1 MKNWS
6 STINA
11 QQDKHILVVEDDEEI
26 SRLLTL
32 FLETEGYRVDIC
44 HRGDQAPLRVR
55 QSPPDIVILD
65 IMLPGQNGLEVCQQL
80 RSFYDGPILMLTA
93 LEDDVSE
100 LTAFRSGA
108 DDYVRKPIRPDVLL
122 MRIQALLKRSGP
134 IVASANQYQ
143 SGPITIIPGRREVLV
158 NQQVI
163 ELQSAEYDLLELL
176 ARHQGQPVS
185 RERCFKALRGIE
197 YDGCDRSLDM
207 RISSLRKRL
216 GDSTPQ
222 RWIKTVRG
230 VGYMLAADETR

>member
-1 MKNWS
+1 MS
-6 STINA
+6 A
-11 QQDKHILVVEDDEEI
+11 QQDKHLLIVEDDAEI

-32 FLETEGYRVDIC
+32 FLQTEGYRVNVC

-55 QSPPDIVILD
+55 QSPPDLIILD

-80 RSFYDGPILMLTA
+80 RCFYDGPILMLTA

-108 DDYVRKPIRPDVLL
+108 DDFVRKPIRPDVLM
-122 MRIQALLKRSGP
+122 MRIQALLKRSGS
-134 IVASANQYQ
+134 VASDASQYQ
-143 SGPITIIPGRREVLV
+143 SGPIRIVPGRREVLV
-158 NQQVI
+158 NDTVI

-185 RERCFKALRGIE
+185 RERCFKALRGID
-197 YDGCDRSLDM
+197 YDGSDRSLDM

-216 GDSTPQ
+216 GDSAPQ

-230 VGYMLAADETR
+230 VGYMLATHEAG

>member
-1 MKNWS
+1 MGAYDNK
-6 STINA
+6 
-11 QQDKHILVVEDDEEI
+11 QILVVEDDEEI
-26 SRLLTL
+26 GRLLKS
-32 FLETEGYRVDIC
+32 FLQTEGFQIDVC
-44 HRGDQAPLRVR
+44 QRGDQAPLRVR
-55 QSPPDIVILD
+55 QSPPDLIILD
-65 IMLPGQNGLEVCQQL
+65 ILLPGQDGLQACQQI

-93 LEDDVSE
+93 CEDDVSE

-134 IVASANQYQ
+134 VTISANEYK
-143 SGPITIIPGRREVLV
+143 SGPITVIPGRREVLLNGDV
-158 NQQVI
+158 V
-163 ELQSAEYDLLELL
+163 ELQSSEFDLLELL

-185 RERCFKALRGIE
+185 RERCFRALRGID

-216 GDSTPQ
+216 GDTSPQ

-230 VGYMLAADETR
+230 VGYMLSADEAR